1 LRANN
6 KPRNDNIKEAKI
18 SGVGVPLK
26 ERPMGIASITPSIV
40 DSDPIIEAASPAI
53 CPIGCIANA
62 FRFPIIDPIIKNAL
76 DCHMKYK
83 RKEIDVKYEKIVK
96 ERENIIPIINPIT
109 INFRIPTLTTRREFA
124 KLATPEIRAI
134 SANH

>member
-1 LRANN
+1 MRANN

-62 FRFPIIDPIIKNAL
+62 FRFPIISPIIKNTL

-83 RKEIDVKYEKIVK
+83 GKGIDLRSEKIIK
-96 ERENIIPIINPIT
+96 KRENIIPIKNPIW
-109 INFRIPTLTTRREFA
+109 INFLIPTLTTKKELA
-124 KLATPEIRAI
+124 KT
-134 SANH
+134 SAKRQTKA